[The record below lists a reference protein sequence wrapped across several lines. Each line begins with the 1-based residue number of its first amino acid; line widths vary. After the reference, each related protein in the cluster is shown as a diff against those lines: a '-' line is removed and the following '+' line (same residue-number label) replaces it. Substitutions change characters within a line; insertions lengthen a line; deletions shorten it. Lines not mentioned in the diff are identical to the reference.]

1 MRHFR
6 DRMAVS
12 TFASLALATLLACGG
27 GGGGG
32 MPPGGGGNMDVA
44 PSITGQPVSATV
56 TLGQT
61 ANFTA
66 SATGTPAPAFQWE
79 RSSDG
84 ANWNGIGGATNAS
97 FSFTPAKADHGAQFR
112 AKASN
117 AAGTATSSAAMLTV
131 QWPPTFTL
139 QPTAQSVSSPAPATF
154 SVLAEANPAAAYQW
168 QSSANGALW
177 TDQTGATSA
186 AFSTGPTLGS
196 MNNLQFRCLAT
207 NPVGSATS
215 NAATLLVNVP
225 TFTLTVDLGTG
236 ATGSPAA
243 TTAYAAGTAVS
254 YTYGLQVGFANLLVW
269 LDGSPVS
276 ASGIVAMNGPHT
288 LAVTASVI
296 QRSVTF
302 TAGTGGS
309 LAGTTNQTV
318 PNGGSTTPVTA
329 LPDGGFSFVNWT
341 GSGFTPST
349 ANPLTLSNVAQDF
362 ALMANFSAV
371 PPMSFTLTVSLG
383 TGVAGTPASG
393 GSFTDGT
400 VVPYSYSAQAGF
412 NNLSVMLDGNPVS
425 AAGSV
430 TMNMAHGLAA
440 TAQAIPTPNTI
451 QVGQGGAVFVP
462 SSLTVSVGT
471 TVTFHWASSGHSVV
485 IGDPCTPSGQLDT
498 GVRNAGFEVTIT
510 PSMVGD
516 VPYFC
521 NPHCGLGMQGV
532 IHVNP

>member
-1 MRHFR
+1 
-6 DRMAVS
+6 
-12 TFASLALATLLACGG
+12 
-27 GGGGG
+27 
-32 MPPGGGGNMDVA
+32 MPSGGGGNMDIA
-44 PSITGQPVSATV
+44 PAITGQPSGTTV

-61 ANFTA
+61 ANFTV

-79 RSSDG
+79 HSSDG
-84 ANWNGIGGATNAS
+84 ANWSGISGATNAS
-97 FSFTPAKADHGAQFR
+97 FSFTPAKADHGALFR

-117 AAGTATSSAAMLTV
+117 AAGIATSNAAMLAV

-186 AFSTGPTLGS
+186 NFSTGPTLGS
-196 MNNLQFRCLAT
+196 MNNMQFRCLAT

-225 TFTLTVDLGTG
+225 SFTLTVNLGAG
-236 ATGSPAA
+236 VTGSPAA
-243 TTAYAAGTAVS
+243 TTAYAVGTAVS
-254 YTYGLQVGFANLLVW
+254 YTYGLQPGFTNLQVL
-269 LDGSPVS
+269 LDGSPVP
-276 ASGIVAMNGPHT
+276 ASGAVAMNGPHT

-302 TAGTGGS
+302 TAGAGGTLS
-309 LAGTTNQTV
+309 GTTSQTV
-318 PNGGSTTPVTA
+318 PSGGSTTPVTA
-329 LPDGGFSFVNWT
+329 VPNGGFFFVNWT
-341 GSGFTPST
+341 GSGFTPSA
-349 ANPLTLSNVAQDF
+349 ANPLALSNVTQDF

-371 PPMSFTLTVSLG
+371 PPKSFTLTVNLG
-383 TGVAGTPASG
+383 TGVTGTPASG

-425 AAGSV
+425 AVGSI

-440 TAQAIPTPNTI
+440 TAQAIPAPNTI
-451 QVGQGGAVFVP
+451 QVGQGGTVFVP

-485 IGDPCTPSGQLDT
+485 IGNPCTPSGQLDT
-498 GVRNAGFEVTIT
+498 GIHSAGFEVTFT
-510 PSMVGD
+510 PVAAGD

-521 NPHCGLGMQGV
+521 NPHCGFGMQGV